1 MKRALID
8 LHEAT
13 IDFCFRWDDICPT
26 REEFLEFLRN
36 QPIFEVDFNDM
47 ISKTQLLSEL
57 FCHQD
62 EEDYDIF
69 KAIADFKNKEE

>member
-8 LHEAT
+8 LYEAI
-13 IDFCFRWDDICPT
+13 IDFFFRRKDSPT

-36 QPIFEVDFNDM
+36 QPIFEVDFDDM
-47 ISKTQLLSEL
+47 ISKTELLSEL

-62 EEDYDIF
+62 KEDYDF
-69 KAIADFKNKEE
+69 FRAIANFKSKEE

>member
-8 LHEAT
+8 LYEAI
-13 IDFCFRWDDICPT
+13 IDFFFRRKDSPT
-26 REEFLEFLRN
+26 REEFLEFLKK
-36 QPIFEVDFNDM
+36 QPVFGTNTDDM

-69 KAIADFKNKEE
+69 KAIADFKSKEE